1 MNKNELYTESEKKI
15 IDVYEAF
22 GSIKKT
28 SSETGYSWN
37 KVVKTLSSRGYI
49 LSETHAEILD
59 KYKNGMSV
67 DEIALQLGLNKKTVQ
82 AYIPRKRP
90 LYNEEQSPNALRI
103 KKCREKHTI

>member
-1 MNKNELYTESEKKI
+1 MDKNELYTASEKKI
-15 IDVYEAF
+15 IDAYEAF
-22 GSIKKT
+22 GLIKKT

-37 KVVKTLSSRGYI
+37 KVVKTLSSHGYI
-49 LSETHAEILD
+49 LSETHAEILN
-59 KYKNGMSV
+59 KYHNGMSV
-67 DEIALQLGLNKKTVQ
+67 EKIATQLELNRKTVQ